1 MYAYSKI
8 KTRAPGS
15 IMLMGEHAVLFGEP
29 ALACALDH
37 WLEVELTPLSGD
49 QVEIDSALAQYR
61 SELNRLQQE
70 PALNFVLA
78 VIERY
83 RPRLKRG
90 FRLQIR
96 SGFSH
101 TVGLG
106 SSAAV
111 TAAVTAALAQFCDAD
126 TSPAALFH
134 NALAAVH
141 QAQNGRGSGTDLAAS
156 IYGGVIH
163 YRVDPRE
170 VERLPGLPPLALLY
184 SGYKMKTPDVL
195 ALVESRAAAHPVL
208 YAGLYRLMGQAC
220 AEARQA
226 IERADWSQ
234 LGQLMNLY
242 QGLMDALG
250 VNDATLSEMIWRLR
264 AQAGIQGAKISGSG
278 LGDCVLA
285 LGHLTET
292 LPWESIPV
300 SVAATGVE
308 IQYDTCRGD

>member
-1 MYAYSKI
+1 MCAYSKI

-37 WLEVELTPLSGD
+37 WLEVELTPLPAR
-49 QVEIDSALAQYR
+49 QVEIDSALACYR
-61 SELNRLQQE
+61 SELDRLQPE
-70 PALNFVLA
+70 PALSFVLA
-78 VIERY
+78 VIELY
-83 RPRLKRG
+83 RPRLQQG

-111 TAAVTAALAQFCDAD
+111 TAAVTAALAAFTGAD
-126 TSPAALFH
+126 RSSEDLFDTALK
-134 NALAAVH
+134 AVH
-141 QAQNGRGSGTDLAAS
+141 RAQQGRGSGTDLAAS
-156 IYGGVIH
+156 IYGGVIQ
-163 YRVDPRE
+163 YRVSPRR
-170 VERLPGLPPLALLY
+170 VERLAGRPELALLY
-184 SGYKMKTPDVL
+184 SGYKMKTPEVL
-195 ALVESRAAAHPVL
+195 ALVEARAASEPEL
-208 YAGLYRLMGQAC
+208 YAELYRLMGRTC
-220 AEARQA
+220 EAARKA
-226 IERADWSQ
+226 VDGGDWPR
-234 LGQLMNLY
+234 LGQLMDFY

-264 AQAGIQGAKISGSG
+264 AQPGIEGAKISGSG

-285 LGHLTET
+285 LGKLNEP

-308 IQYDTCRGD
+308 IDYDPC

>member
-1 MYAYSKI
+1 MSAYSKI
-8 KTRAPGS
+8 NTRAPGS

-29 ALACALDH
+29 ALACALEH
-37 WLEVELTPLSGD
+37 WLEVELTPLAS
-49 QVEIDSALAQYR
+49 QRVEIDSALARYR
-61 SELNRLQQE
+61 SDLSQLQPE
-70 PALNFVLA
+70 PALSFVLA
-78 VIERY
+78 VIEAY
-83 RPRLKRG
+83 RPYLKQG

-111 TAAVTAALAQFCDAD
+111 TAAVTAALAEFCGTD
-126 TSPAALFH
+126 TTPEALFEV
-134 NALAAVH
+134 ALHAVH

-156 IYGGVIH
+156 IYGGVVQ
-163 YRVDPRE
+163 YRVSPRT
-170 VERLPGLPPLALLY
+170 VERLNGLPPLALMY
-184 SGYKMKTPDVL
+184 CGYKMKTPEVL
-195 ALVESRAAAHPVL
+195 ALVESRAASQSSL
-208 YAGLYRLMGQAC
+208 YAGLYRLMGQTC
-220 AEARQA
+220 EAGRSA
-226 IERADWSQ
+226 VDSADWSQ

-264 AQAGIQGAKISGSG
+264 AQPGILGAKISGSG

-285 LGHLTET
+285 LGHMTET

-308 IQYDTCRGD
+308 ISHDTC

>member
-1 MYAYSKI
+1 MSAYSRI
-8 KTRAPGS
+8 NTRAPGS

-29 ALACALDH
+29 ALACALEH
-37 WLEVELTPLSGD
+37 WLEVELTPLAS
-49 QVEIDSALAQYR
+49 QRVEIDSALAQYR
-61 SELNRLQQE
+61 SDLNRLQPE
-70 PALNFVLA
+70 PALSFVLA
-78 VIERY
+78 VIDAY
-83 RPRLKRG
+83 RPQLKQG

-111 TAAVTAALAQFCDAD
+111 TAAVTAALAEFCGAD
-126 TSPAALFH
+126 TSPAALFDM
-134 NALAAVH
+134 ALRAVH
-141 QAQNGRGSGTDLAAS
+141 AAQNGRGSGTDLAAS
-156 IYGGVIH
+156 IYGGVVQ
-163 YRVDPRE
+163 YRVSPRT
-170 VERLPGLPPLALLY
+170 VERLDGLPPLALLY
-184 SGYKMKTPDVL
+184 CGYKMKTPEVL
-195 ALVESRAAAHPVL
+195 ALVEFRAAAQPSL

-220 AEARQA
+220 EAGRRA
-226 IERADWSQ
+226 VDSADWSQ

-264 AQAGIQGAKISGSG
+264 AQPDILGAKISGSG

-285 LGHLTET
+285 LGHMTET

-308 IQYDTCRGD
+308 ISHDTC